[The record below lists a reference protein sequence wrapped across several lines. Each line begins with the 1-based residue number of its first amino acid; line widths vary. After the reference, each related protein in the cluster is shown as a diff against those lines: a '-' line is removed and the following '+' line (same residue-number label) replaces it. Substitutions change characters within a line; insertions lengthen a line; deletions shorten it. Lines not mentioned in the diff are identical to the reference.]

1 MENKLLKYKLF
12 FTSKCDYP
20 IVLQKD
26 ELSFEKRT
34 TRNPLDSNHPP
45 SKLQK
50 VIKGKEKKK
59 IGLK

>member
-1 MENKLLKYKLF
+1 VIIQLF
-12 FTSKCDYP
+12 FK
-20 IVLQKD
+20 KA